1 MKIVRETTK
10 WGRCPYPVKNH
21 DYLVSNAM
29 EFCHAMRK
37 QGSDKWEKFSTRRRF
52 TKSFRTF
59 EVLNEKLPKEFV
71 EPYMSNPW
79 KNKSYN
85 SLEAFMHD

>member
-1 MKIVRETTK
+1 MKIIREITE
-10 WGRCPYPVKNH
+10 WNDCPYPVRNH

-52 TKSFRTF
+52 NKAHRKF
-59 EVLNEKLPKEFV
+59 EVLNEKEPKEFV
-71 EPYMSNPW
+71 DPYTTNPW

-85 SLEAFMHD
+85 SLEAYFE